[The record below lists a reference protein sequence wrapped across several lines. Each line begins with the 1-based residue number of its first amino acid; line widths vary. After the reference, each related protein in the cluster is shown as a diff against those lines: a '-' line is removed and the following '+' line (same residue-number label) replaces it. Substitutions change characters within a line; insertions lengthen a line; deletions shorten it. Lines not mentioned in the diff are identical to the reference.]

1 MASTEA
7 PDYQQLVKNALVEI
21 RRLKA
26 TIAELEQNREQ
37 DDIAV
42 IGAACCFPGGRE
54 DAGDLEAFWQV
65 LADGVDAV
73 REAPEQ
79 RLSKAQFYD
88 PNPDAAGKI
97 LSIQGGYLN
106 DIDQFAA
113 EFFYISPREADS
125 LDPQQRLLLESH
137 WRALEQAG
145 IPPSS
150 LMGSQTGLF
159 AGICGNDYYHLLAS
173 RDYREIDSYMASGTA
188 HSTAVG
194 RVAFYLGTQGPAVAV
209 DTACSSSL
217 VAIHLACQS
226 LRAGECRLA
235 LASGVNALLA
245 PEFSIN
251 FSRAGMLSPD
261 GRCKTFD
268 DGADGYVRGEGCGV
282 VVLKKLADAQRD
294 GDKVLA
300 VIKGSATNQDGRS
313 SGLTAP
319 NGSAQRQVLKQALQA
334 AGLKAEQVAYV
345 EAHGTGTSLGDP
357 IEIEALQAVYGSR
370 RQTPLTIGSVKS
382 NIGHLEGA
390 AGIAG
395 FIKTVLMLQ
404 HQKIPKQLHFQQ
416 PNRHVDWQSMNL
428 TVSRQL
434 ADWPVEQGQPRI
446 AGVSSFGFGG
456 SNAHVLVAEAPK
468 QAHEAA
474 VCRHR
479 RQLLTLSARTPL
491 ELRALAQAYSDYLSA
506 NPGLELA
513 DFCYTVN
520 VRRDHF
526 AYRLALPCTNMAEAV
541 DGLRK
546 LSEGQAG
553 EERRM
558 ALLFTGQGAFN
569 GPLLDVFAD
578 LPLFADDFAACEAA
592 FDRQMGFSL
601 RELLFTE
608 QGAARLASTE
618 YAQPALYCFQ
628 VALARTWLALGV
640 EADYLLGHSVGE
652 YAAACLAEVFSFE
665 DGLALI
671 KQRGRLMA
679 ALSEEGG
686 MLAVL
691 AEADKVGLALQE
703 CGSSLCVAGYNG
715 KTNTVVSGAKHE
727 LHRFSRYLE
736 QQGMAYA
743 VLNVDR
749 AFHSP
754 LMAPMLREFAASA
767 AGIAYRSP
775 TKNIISTLTGQLI
788 GAEMASAE
796 YWLKQISSPVL
807 FSQALAELVANDVD
821 GMLEVGPQNVL
832 SKLVQREYPDG
843 RIKAISSLDSRQAD
857 GGLLDTLAALY
868 RGGLKIDWQAYY
880 QDFKGRHLN
889 VPAYP
894 FSRQRYWFKA
904 APRTAAPAPAL
915 HPFLQNPFETADQP
929 EKQVFS
935 AVLQASHLA
944 FHRDHRYH
952 GKLLLPAAHYL
963 EMAVA
968 ALGGLPCRIAQASY
982 PAPLLFD
989 EEQAVSLQLLLT
1001 ADADGYACAIYA
1013 RCADD
1018 LPWQCH
1024 FSARIETLNQAAES
1038 MSPIPVFNQ
1047 GLDVERYYR
1056 AMAERGIDFG
1066 PAYRLLDSLSAQ
1078 DQQALGKIKAA
1089 PRDSAYFLY
1098 PPMLD
1103 ACFQVAGALLP
1114 QDQETYVQTSL
1125 ALLTYYRPIGQ
1136 GDIHA
1141 HARLTGVE
1149 AGQWLFDIDV
1159 LAEDGETI
1167 ARILGLGLKRLPSN
1181 RQDGLFY
1188 KTQWQAVANPSDE
1201 INPEASAAWLAQIAR
1216 GPEQYWPQPP
1226 GIAEN
1231 QAEVLEAEALNY
1243 VLKAL
1248 QDLAFPYQVGEGFEL
1263 AQCLR
1268 QLGVLPRYSKLL
1280 QRCLTVLSQA
1290 QYLSLE
1296 QEQWRVLKPL
1306 VAGPEQSSIAGGIEM
1321 QLLRQCGRAL
1331 AGVLNGNIDFLP
1343 LLFPEN
1349 SNISAATLYSQA
1361 EGFTIL
1367 NRSAVLA
1374 LDGWLALIPKGRKL
1388 RVLEIGA
1395 GTGGTTR
1402 HLLPLLA
1409 GRVDFEYWYTDLS
1422 SAFFSSA
1429 QAGFADYPPLKY
1441 QTLDIAK
1448 DPFSQGFAEHGFD
1461 LVVAANVVHAT
1472 ADLPQTLSHVRQL
1485 LNDQGVLLLLE
1496 GLQPRLWVDLIFG
1509 LTDGWWAF
1517 NDQRCQANYPL
1528 LDQNGWQGLLSETGF
1543 ASTAFIT
1550 APLDATE
1557 RLCRQS
1563 VILTQ
1568 AARTRGRH
1576 WLIVDDSLGAAD
1588 RLADYLNARG
1598 DRCTRIDY
1606 GQALSQHADASW
1618 TVDPFQRR
1626 DFERVLQHWFEPEEN
1641 GQYAV
1646 LVCSGLDGV
1655 IDETSDSRAVEKTL
1669 AIVCAGT
1676 LHLLQALGAASIG
1689 LQAFNVLTQGAKPV
1703 VDGDCPQAAMAAL
1716 WGMVRVAAKEY
1727 PRLQCRLFDLQA
1739 GMDLDLPTCQL
1750 VCQTDAQAELQ
1761 NAVRDGRLF
1770 VPRLVSC
1777 LPGGNQPLTIREQGV
1792 YLVTGAFGGMGFKL
1806 TQWLIEQGAKHLI
1819 LLARTAPSAAVKQ
1832 ALDQAA
1838 AGSVEIHIQAVDV
1851 SDYDAL
1857 RRAVDVPGR
1866 QGLAGIFHSAGV
1878 FADCLLQ
1885 DYDWQVFSSVFPA
1898 KVAGAWNL
1906 HRLSLELE
1914 SSPDY
1919 FVLFSSSASVLA
1931 AGGLANYVA
1940 ANAFVDALAAYR
1952 RRQNLPAHAINWGVW
1967 QDTGMAAAVNDI
1979 RRQQWQTM
1987 GVKPMATD
1995 TALAAMRTA
2004 IESDDA
2010 NLAIID
2016 IDFDRYAGNQDH
2028 DGYFQA
2034 LLSRREQ
2041 GQAQATKAASNGG
2054 ESIVSLLRQNPDR
2067 QREVMLEHVSR
2078 LLGSV
2083 LGIAGDIDARRGFF
2097 ELGMDS
2103 LTAMELRNRLQREFE
2118 PPLDATLTFKYPT
2131 LSALADYLLSLL
2143 VDTRPKQEEPSA
2155 EPVADAKNA
2164 INSEEPILSLDEQLA
2179 DIDRFLEHF

>member
-1 MASTEA
+1 MASNDA

-26 TIAELEQNREQ
+26 TIAELEQSREQ
-37 DDIAV
+37 ADIAV
-42 IGAACCFPGGRE
+42 IGAACRFPGG
-54 DAGDLEAFWQV
+54 DADAQDLDAFWQV
-65 LADGVDAV
+65 LADGIDAV
-73 REAPEQ
+73 RDAPEQ
-79 RLSKAQFYD
+79 RLNKAQFYD

-113 EFFYISPREADS
+113 DFFYISPREADS
-125 LDPQQRLLLESH
+125 LDPQQRLLLENH

-145 IPPSS
+145 IRPSS

-173 RDYREIDSYMASGTA
+173 RDYCEIDSYMASGTA

-194 RVAFYLGTQGPAVAV
+194 RLAYYLGTQGPAIAV

-294 GDKVLA
+294 GDKILA

-319 NGSAQRQVLKQALQA
+319 NGNAQRQVLKHALQA
-334 AGLKAEQVAYV
+334 AGLKAEQVTYV

-357 IEIEALQAVYGSR
+357 IEIEALQAVYGSQ

-395 FIKTVLMLQ
+395 FIKAVLMLQ
-404 HQKIPKQLHFQQ
+404 HQKIPEQLHFQH
-416 PNRHVDWQSMNL
+416 PNRHVDWQTMNL

-434 ADWPVEQGQPRI
+434 VDWPVEQGQPRI
-446 AGVSSFGFGG
+446 AGISSFGFGG
-456 SNAHVLVAEAPK
+456 SNAHVLVAEAP
-468 QAHEAA
+468 QSADDAA
-474 VCRHR
+474 VCRHS
-479 RQLLTLSARTPL
+479 RQLLTLSARTQP
-491 ELRALAQAYSDYLSA
+491 ELRALAEAYTNYFLT
-506 NPGLELA
+506 NPGVELA
-513 DFCYTVN
+513 DFCYTAN
-520 VRRDHF
+520 VRREHF
-526 AYRLALPCTNMAEAV
+526 AFRLALPCSAIAEAI
-541 DGLRK
+541 DGLLK
-546 LSEGQAG
+546 LTEGQVG
-553 EERRM
+553 EEKRI
-558 ALLFTGQGAFN
+558 ALLLTGQGAFN
-569 GPLLDVFAD
+569 GALSDVFAD
-578 LPLFADDFAACEAA
+578 LPLFADYFAPCEVA
-592 FDRQMGFSL
+592 FDQQMGVSL

-628 VALARTWLALGV
+628 VALARTWSALGV

-679 ALSEEGG
+679 ALVEEGG

-691 AEADKVGLALQE
+691 AEADKVRLALQD
-703 CGSSLCVAGYNG
+703 CGSTLCIAGYNG
-715 KTNTVVSGAKHE
+715 STNTVVSGALHE
-727 LHRFSRYLE
+727 LRRFSVYLE
-736 QQGMAYA
+736 QRGLAYA
-743 VLNVDR
+743 ALNVDR

-754 LMAPMLREFAASA
+754 LMTPMLREFAASA
-767 AGIAYRSP
+767 AGIAYRAP
-775 TKNIISTLTGQLI
+775 TKNIISTLTAKLI
-788 GAEMASAE
+788 GQDMANAE
-796 YWLKQISSPVL
+796 YWQKQISSPVL
-807 FSQALAELVANDVD
+807 FSQALAELVANQVT

-843 RIKAISSLDSRQAD
+843 RVKAISSLDSRQAD
-857 GGLLDTLAALY
+857 GGLLGTLAALY
-868 RGGLKIDWQAYY
+868 RSGVNIDWQAYY

-894 FSRQRYWFKA
+894 FSKQRYWFKA
-904 APRTAAPAPAL
+904 APRTAAQAPAL

-929 EKQVFS
+929 EKQVFN
-935 AVLQASHLA
+935 AVLQLSHLA

-952 GKLLLPAAHYL
+952 GKILLPAAHYL

-968 ALGGLPCRIAQASY
+968 ALGGLPCRMSQLSY
-982 PAPLLFD
+982 PGPLLFD
-989 EEQAVSLQLLLT
+989 EAQAVSLQLLLT
-1001 ADADGYACAIYA
+1001 AQPEGYACAIYA

-1024 FSARIETLNQAAES
+1024 FSARIERLTQVTEAKRR
-1038 MSPIPVFNQ
+1038 IPAFNQ
-1047 GLDVERYYR
+1047 GLDVDRYYR
-1056 AMAERGIDFG
+1056 TMAERGIDFG
-1066 PAYRLLDSLSAQ
+1066 PAYRLLERLSVQ

-1114 QDQETYVQTSL
+1114 PDGETYVQTSL
-1125 ALLTYYRPIGQ
+1125 ASLTYYRPIGQ

-1141 HARLTGVE
+1141 DARLTDVE
-1149 AGQWLFDIDV
+1149 AGQWVFDIDI

-1167 ARILGLGLKRLPSN
+1167 ARIQGLGIKQLPSN

-1188 KTQWQAVANPSDE
+1188 KTRWQAAACLSAA
-1201 INPEASAAWLAQIAR
+1201 INPETSAAWLAQIAQI
-1216 GPEQYWPQPP
+1216 PEQYWPQPP
-1226 GIAEN
+1226 GIAED
-1231 QAEVLEAEALNY
+1231 QIETLEAEALNY

-1248 QDLAFPYQVGEGFEL
+1248 QDLAFSYQVGERFDLE
-1263 AQCLR
+1263 QCR
-1268 QLGVLPRYSKLL
+1268 QKLGVLPRYSKLL

-1290 QYLSLE
+1290 QYLSQAQKE
-1296 QEQWRVLKPL
+1296 WRVLKPL
-1306 VAGPEQSSIAGGIEM
+1306 VAAPEQISIAGGIER
-1321 QLLRQCGRAL
+1321 QLLGQCGRAL
-1331 AGVLNGNIDFLP
+1331 AGVLNGNTDFLP

-1349 SNISAATLYSQA
+1349 SDISAATLYSQA
-1361 EGFTIL
+1361 EGFKIL
-1367 NRSAVLA
+1367 NRSAVQA
-1374 LDGWLALIPKGRKL
+1374 LDGWLALIPKGRKI
-1388 RVLEIGA
+1388 RILEIGA
-1395 GTGGTTR
+1395 GTGGSTR

-1409 GRVDFEYWYTDLS
+1409 GRVDFEYRYTDLS
-1422 SAFFSSA
+1422 SAFFSA
-1429 QAGFADYPPLKY
+1429 AEANFAGYSQLKY

-1448 DPFSQGFAEHGFD
+1448 DPVSQGFVEHEFD
-1461 LVVAANVVHAT
+1461 LVIAANVVHAT
-1472 ADLPQTLSHVRQL
+1472 ADLHQSLSHVRQL
-1485 LNDQGVLLLLE
+1485 LSDQGVLLLLE

-1517 NDQRCQANYPL
+1517 NDQRRQANYPL
-1528 LDQNGWQGLLSETGF
+1528 MDQDGWQSLLSETGF

-1568 AARTRGRH
+1568 TARIRDRH
-1576 WLIVDDSLGAAD
+1576 WLLVNDKQGAAD
-1588 RLADYLNARG
+1588 RLAEYLIARG
-1598 DRCTRIDY
+1598 DRCTRINY
-1606 GQALSQHADASW
+1606 GQAFSQHDASW

-1626 DFERVLQHWFEPEEN
+1626 DFERVLQHWCQPVEDI
-1641 GQYAV
+1641 QYAV
-1646 LVCSGLDGV
+1646 LICSGLDAV
-1655 IDETSDSRAVEKTL
+1655 IDDSSDSQAVAKAL
-1669 AIVCAGT
+1669 SMVCAGT
-1676 LHLLQALGAASIG
+1676 LHLLQALGSASIG
-1689 LQAFNVLTQGAKPV
+1689 LQAFNVLTQGAQPV

-1727 PRLQCRLFDLQA
+1727 PQFQCRLFDLPV
-1739 GMDLDLPTCQL
+1739 GMTLDLPTCQV
-1750 VCQTDAQAELQ
+1750 VCETDAQAELQ
-1761 NAVRDGRLF
+1761 NAVRDGQLF

-1777 LPGGNQPLTIREQGV
+1777 LPGSNKPLTIREQGV

-1806 TQWLIEQGAKHLI
+1806 TQWLIERGAKHLI
-1819 LLARTAPSAAVKQ
+1819 LLARTEPAAAVKQ
-1832 ALDQAA
+1832 AVA
-1838 AGSVEIHIQAVDV
+1838 AGVEIHIQAVDV
-1851 SDYDAL
+1851 GDYAAL
-1857 RRAVDVPGR
+1857 RRAVDISGR
-1866 QGLAGIFHSAGV
+1866 QSLAGIFHSAGV

-1885 DYDWQVFSSVFPA
+1885 DYDWGVFSSVFPA

-1906 HRLSLELE
+1906 HRLSLELGGAL
-1914 SSPDY
+1914 DY

-1952 RRQNLPAHAINWGVW
+1952 GRRNLPAHAINWGVW
-1967 QDTGMAAAVNDI
+1967 EDTGMAAAVNDI

-1987 GVKPMATD
+1987 GVKPMAVQ
-1995 TALAAMRTA
+1995 TALAAMQTA
-2004 IESDDA
+2004 IESDEA

-2016 IDFDRYAGNQDH
+2016 MDFDRYAANH
-2028 DGYFQA
+2028 DSDDYFQ
-2034 LLSRREQ
+2034 LLSNRRED
-2041 GQAQATKAASNGG
+2041 GQMTKTGSNGG
-2054 ESIVSLLRQNPDR
+2054 VSIVSVLLQDPDR
-2067 QREVMLEHVSR
+2067 QREIMVEHISR
-2078 LLGSV
+2078 SLGSV
-2083 LGIAGDIDARRGFF
+2083 LGIVGDIDLRRGFF

-2103 LTAMELRNRLQREFE
+2103 LTAMELRNRLQREFKL
-2118 PPLDATLTFKYPT
+2118 PLDATLTFKYPT
-2131 LSALADYLLSLL
+2131 ISALADYLLSLL
-2143 VDTRPKQEEPSA
+2143 VNIRPKQEVIST
-2155 EPVADAKNA
+2155 EPVAAA
-2164 INSEEPILSLDEQLA
+2164 ESEINQEEPVLSLDEQLA

>member
-1 MASTEA
+1 MVSTEV

-26 TIAELEQNREQ
+26 TIAELQQNREQ
-37 DDIAV
+37 ADIAV
-42 IGAACCFPGGRE
+42 IGAACRFPGGSE
-54 DAGDLEAFWQV
+54 DAQDLDAFWRV
-65 LADGVDAV
+65 LADGIDAV

-79 RLSKAQFYD
+79 RLNKAQFYD

-125 LDPQQRLLLESH
+125 LDPQQRLLLENH

-145 IPPSS
+145 IRPSS

-194 RVAFYLGTQGPAVAV
+194 RLAFYLGTQGPAIAV

-282 VVLKKLADAQRD
+282 AVLKKLADARRD

-334 AGLKAEQVAYV
+334 AGLTADQVAYV

-357 IEIEALQAVYGSR
+357 IEIEALQAVYGSQ
-370 RQTPLTIGSVKS
+370 RQMPLTIGSVKS

-404 HQKIPKQLHFQQ
+404 HQKIPKQLHFQH
-416 PNRHVDWQSMNL
+416 PNRHVDWQAMNL

-434 ADWPVEQGQPRI
+434 VDWPVEAGQPRI
-446 AGVSSFGFGG
+446 AGISSFGFGG

-468 QAHEAA
+468 SADEAA
-474 VCRHR
+474 VCRHG
-479 RQLLTLSARTPL
+479 RQLLTLSARTQS
-491 ELRALAQAYSDYLSA
+491 ELRALADAYADYLLA
-506 NPGLELA
+506 NPDVELA
-513 DFCYTVN
+513 DFCYTAN
-520 VRRDHF
+520 LRRDHF
-526 AYRLALPCTNMAEAV
+526 SYRFALPCTDIAGAL
-541 DGLRK
+541 DGLRN
-546 LSEGQAG
+546 LTEGQAG

-558 ALLFTGQGAFN
+558 ALLLTGQGAFN
-569 GPLLDVFAD
+569 GALSDVFAD
-578 LPLFADDFAACEAA
+578 LPLFADYFAPCEAA
-592 FDRQMGFSL
+592 FERQMGLSL

-691 AEADKVGLALQE
+691 AEADKVGLALQD
-703 CGSSLCVAGYNG
+703 CGSTLCIAGYNG
-715 KTNTVVSGAKHE
+715 KTNTVVSGAKPE

-736 QQGMAYA
+736 QQGLAYVA
-743 VLNVDR
+743 LNVDR

-754 LMAPMLREFAASA
+754 LMAPMLPEFAASA
-767 AGIAYRSP
+767 AGIAYRAP
-775 TKNIISTLTGQLI
+775 TKNIISTLTGRLI
-788 GAEMASAE
+788 GQEMASAE
-796 YWLKQISSPVL
+796 YWQKQISSPVL
-807 FSQALAELVANDVD
+807 FSQALAELVASDVNL
-821 GMLEVGPQNVL
+821 MLEVGPQNVL

-843 RIKAISSLDSRQAD
+843 RVKAMSSIDSRQAD

-868 RGGLKIDWQAYY
+868 RSGLNIHWQAYY

-889 VPAYP
+889 VPGYP
-894 FSRQRYWFKA
+894 FSKQRYWFKA
-904 APRTAAPAPAL
+904 APRTTATAPAL
-915 HPFLQNPFETADQP
+915 HPFLQNQFETADQP

-935 AVLQASHLA
+935 GVLQASQLA

-952 GKLLLPAAHYL
+952 GKILLPAAHYL
-963 EMAVA
+963 EMVVA
-968 ALGGLPCRIAQASY
+968 ALGGLPCRIAQVSY

-989 EEQAVSLQLLLT
+989 EAQTVSLQLLLT
-1001 ADADGYACAIYA
+1001 ANADGYDCAVYA

-1024 FSARIETLNQAAES
+1024 FSARIDRPDQAAEV
-1038 MSPIPVFNQ
+1038 MPRGAAFNQ
-1047 GLDVERYYR
+1047 GLDVDRYYQT
-1056 AMAERGIDFG
+1056 MADRGIEFG
-1066 PAYRLLDSLSAQ
+1066 PAYRLLDSLAVQ

-1089 PRDSAYFLY
+1089 QRENAYFLY

-1103 ACFQVAGALLP
+1103 ACFQVAGGLLP
-1114 QDQETYVQTSL
+1114 PDGETYVQTSL
-1125 ALLTYYRPIGQ
+1125 AALTYYRPIGQ

-1141 HARLTGVE
+1141 YASLTGVE
-1149 AGQWLFDIDV
+1149 AGQWVFDIDV

-1167 ARILGLGLKRLPSN
+1167 ACIQGLGLKPLPSN

-1188 KTQWQAVANPSDE
+1188 KTQWQAVASLNDA
-1201 INPEASAAWLAQIAR
+1201 INPEASAVWLAQIAQA
-1216 GPEQYWPQPP
+1216 PEQYWPQPP
-1226 GIAEN
+1226 SIAEN
-1231 QAEVLEAEALNY
+1231 QIELLEAEALNY

-1248 QDLAFPYQVGEGFEL
+1248 QDLAFPYQVGERFDLE
-1263 AQCLR
+1263 QCR
-1268 QLGVLPRYSKLL
+1268 QQLGVLTRYSKLL

-1290 QYLSLE
+1290 QYLSQA
-1296 QEQWRVLKPL
+1296 QEEWRVLKPL
-1306 VAGPEQSSIAGGIEM
+1306 VAAPEQISIAGGIER
-1321 QLLRQCGRAL
+1321 QLLGQCGRAL
-1331 AGVLNGNIDFLP
+1331 AGVLNGNTDFLP

-1349 SNISAATLYSQA
+1349 SDISAATLYSQA
-1361 EGFTIL
+1361 EGFKIL
-1367 NRSAVLA
+1367 NRSAVQA
-1374 LDGWLALIPKGRKL
+1374 LDGWLALIPKGRKIT
-1388 RVLEIGA
+1388 VLEVGA

-1409 GRVDFEYWYTDLS
+1409 GRVDFEYLYTDLS

-1429 QAGFADYPPLKY
+1429 EANFAGYTQLKY

-1448 DPFSQGFAEHGFD
+1448 DPVSQGFAEHTFD
-1461 LVVAANVVHAT
+1461 LVIAANVLHAT
-1472 ADLPQTLSHVRQL
+1472 ADLHQTLSHVRQL
-1485 LNDQGVLLLLE
+1485 LSDHGVLLLLE

-1528 LDQNGWQGLLSETGF
+1528 LDHDGWQGFLSESGF
-1543 ASTAFIT
+1543 GQPAFIT
-1550 APLDATE
+1550 PPLDTTE

-1568 AARTRGRH
+1568 AAQTRRH
-1576 WLIVDDSLGAAD
+1576 WLIVGDSQGAAD
-1588 RLADYLNARG
+1588 RLADYLNTRG
-1598 DRCTRIDY
+1598 DRCTRINC
-1606 GQALSQHADASW
+1606 GQAFFEHADGSW

-1626 DFERVLQHWFEPEEN
+1626 DFERVLQQWFKPGEDI
-1641 GQYAV
+1641 QYAV
-1646 LVCSGLDGV
+1646 LVCSGLDGI
-1655 IDETSDSRAVEKTL
+1655 IDDSSDSQAVEKTL
-1669 AIVCAGT
+1669 AVVCAGT
-1676 LHLLQALGAASIG
+1676 LHLLQALGAQPIR
-1689 LQAFNVLTQGAKPV
+1689 LQAFNVLTQGAQPV
-1703 VDGDCPQAAMAAL
+1703 IDGDRPQAVMAAL

-1727 PRLQCRLFDLQA
+1727 PQFQCRLFDLPA
-1739 GMDLDLPTCQL
+1739 GMALDLPTCQA
-1750 VCQTDAQAELQ
+1750 VCQTDAKVELQ
-1761 NAVRDGRLF
+1761 NAVREGQLF

-1777 LPGGNQPLTIREQGV
+1777 LPGGNKPMTIREQGV

-1819 LLARTAPSAAVKQ
+1819 LLARTEPSAAVKQ
-1832 ALDQAA
+1832 ALEQAA
-1838 AGSVEIHIQAVDV
+1838 AAGVEIDIQAVDV
-1851 SDYDAL
+1851 GDYDAL
-1857 RRAVDVPGR
+1857 CRAVALPGR

-1898 KVAGAWNL
+1898 KVAGSWNL
-1906 HRLSLELE
+1906 HRLSLELGGAL
-1914 SSPDY
+1914 DY

-1952 RRQNLPAHAINWGVW
+1952 RQQNLPAHGINWGVW

-1987 GVKPMATD
+1987 GVKPMAVH
-1995 TALAAMRTA
+1995 TALAALRTA

-2016 IDFDRYAGNQDH
+2016 IDFERYAGNQDH
-2028 DGYFQA
+2028 DDYFQR
-2034 LLSRREQ
+2034 LLSRRED
-2041 GQAQATKAASNGG
+2041 GQPTKTGSNGG
-2054 ESIVSLLRQNPDR
+2054 ESMVSLLQHSPDR
-2067 QREVMLEHVSR
+2067 QREIMLEHIGR

-2103 LTAMELRNRLQREFE
+2103 LTAMELRNRLQREFKA
-2118 PPLDATLTFKYPT
+2118 PLDATLTFKYPT
-2131 LSALADYLLSLL
+2131 ISALADYLLSLL
-2143 VDTRPKQEEPSA
+2143 ADNGPKQDA
-2155 EPVADAKNA
+2155 ANAAPVATAESE
-2164 INSEEPILSLDEQLA
+2164 INREEPILSLDEQLA
-2179 DIDRFLEHF
+2179 DIDRFLENF